1 METNW
6 LNYLPLYIQLCEER
20 SIAATAKRLG
30 CSNAH
35 VSRQLV
41 KIESLLNKQ
50 LIHRTTRKFVITADG
65 QAFYRNAKALM
76 EHADEVESR
85 VFDSEFIAGKIRVSA
100 SASFGATRLSALLA
114 QFSQQYPEI
123 ELELAFTEQP
133 VDLIEQSFDLAVY
146 LTDTPDDAYV
156 GHKLKPVTCVPYAH
170 KQYIEQHGEITHP
183 NQLDNYNHIIYKSD
197 ILTLDSWQFVRRF
210 ESHNSEILSSE
221 RHGSERNST
230 ESKNEICKVELSGN
244 FKTNLIPSMV
254 EAMLAGCGVAM
265 LADFALDK
273 LTKAERGSLVS
284 LLPNWSTTG
293 ILPLYILYPRRKHLP
308 KRTSLLV
315 EFLKAELG

>member
-41 KIESLLNKQ
+41 KLELLLNKQ

-85 VFDSEFIAGKIRVSA
+85 VFDSETITGKIRVSA
-100 SASFGATRLSALLA
+100 SASYGATRLSALMA
-114 QFSQQYPEI
+114 KFSNQYPEI
-123 ELELAFTEQP
+123 ELELSFTEQP
-133 VDLIEQSFDLAVY
+133 VDLIEQSYDLAVY

-156 GHKLKPVTCVPYAH
+156 GHRLKPVNCVPYAH
-170 KQYIEQHGEITHP
+170 KHYIEKHGEITHP

-197 ILTLDSWQFVRRF
+197 ILKLDSWQFAYNPQR
-210 ESHNSEILSSE
+210 HNSKIEY
-221 RHGSERNST
+221 
-230 ESKNEICKVELSGN
+230 CKVNLSGN
-244 FKTNLIPSMV
+244 FNTNLIPSMV

-273 LTKAERGSLVS
+273 LTNAEKYSLVR
-284 LLPNWSTTG
+284 LLPDWSTTG